1 LNFIITGLDQKYWN
15 PWGASWVASLKELAD
30 TKATIVVI
38 DHGLTKNTKDRL
50 AEYGVVVYKSTSN
63 GEYKNAT
70 ISTIIDLSEQMEGN
84 FVYYDA
90 DVWFQRSVDDV
101 FDKIEDK
108 ILISKNAN
116 SGFLAG
122 NTKCFQKYK
131 MASKLAGF
139 IKDDKIFDCFAT
151 YFDYNLN
158 FIDDRYN
165 FTNLPDLTEKENELY
180 HGDDVVHAIHPTG
193 ILKKI
198 SLNKNLFFYERY
210 PDLHKEYVYCE
221 KNRLPKKLLPKS

>member
-1 LNFIITGLDQKYWN
+1 MLF
-15 PWGASWVASLKELAD
+15 
-30 TKATIVVI
+30 
-38 DHGLTKNTKDRL
+38 
-50 AEYGVVVYKSTSN
+50 
-63 GEYKNAT
+63 
-70 ISTIIDLSEQMEGN
+70 
-84 FVYYDA
+84 
-90 DVWFQRSVDDV
+90 RS
-101 FDKIEDK
+101 
-108 ILISKNAN
+108 
-116 SGFLAG
+116 
-122 NTKCFQKYK
+122 
-131 MASKLAGF
+131 GF